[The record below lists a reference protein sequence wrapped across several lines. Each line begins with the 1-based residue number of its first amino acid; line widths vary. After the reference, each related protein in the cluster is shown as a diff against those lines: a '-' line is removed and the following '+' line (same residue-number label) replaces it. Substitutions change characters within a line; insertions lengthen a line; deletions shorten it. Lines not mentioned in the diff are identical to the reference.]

1 MHIQVQLWVVQKLR
15 LRLLKVKNLLLFV
28 TLGGFTHYSGSH
40 PTFSE
45 SFGFLAKQMMGEV
58 MVKNFKILLCKHYLK

>member
-1 MHIQVQLWVVQKLR
+1 MLSWGEGALIVA
-15 LRLLKVKNLLLFV
+15 KNL
-28 TLGGFTHYSGSH
+28 TLSDLVSTIHPH

-58 MVKNFKILLCKHYLK
+58 MVKKLQNPVIQTLLKIERFL